1 MRHAAPYDTFKETLM
16 FWRVQY
22 PWIRSIRSLLR
33 NNVFI
38 FWIGYLK
45 YKLQVGIRPDYC
57 PWYYIKAY
65 GLYLLSRMFVGV
77 LFEQIRGHQK
87 CAWRGHVRSMSARC
101 VHVLET
107 VVGQGLRLN
116 VESCSCQ
123 GVGYLFLR

>member
-1 MRHAAPYDTFKETLM
+1 M
-16 FWRVQY
+16 
-22 PWIRSIRSLLR
+22 
-33 NNVFI
+33 FI

-107 VVGQGLRLN
+107 VVGQGVILN

-123 GVGYLFLR
+123 GLGYLFLRLVRLLFLVTFGNLTKIMDYVVAVVRC